1 MDEVVRVMSAMYTLV
16 SGYDVP
22 LHLDDSFLT
31 GKLVFVYIN
40 IKASIFQTYSHAILK
55 FPLYHCVQQ

>member
-31 GKLVFVYIN
+31 GIVVFVHIN
-40 IKASIFQTYSHAILK
+40 IIALIIQTYDCYQL
-55 FPLYHCVQQ
+55 FGFNLYAEK

>member
-1 MDEVVRVMSAMYTLV
+1 MEEVVRVMSAMYTLV

-31 GKLVFVYIN
+31 GKVVFVHIN
-40 IKASIFQTYSHAILK
+40 IIASIIQTYD
-55 FPLYHCVQQ
+55 